1 MSEYGIP
8 SPEEITWKWTPAQA
22 IVMAECVRRR
32 RALERAEETHLLYV
46 ATAAAQGSKKAFSA
60 LRSAIKRLHVD
71 AGVGKPTDPE
81 GLARSLGLTDRRMA
95 KPPSEA
101 AMAAG
106 EACLASEKQA

>member
-1 MSEYGIP
+1 MSEYGIA
-8 SPEEITWKWTPAQA
+8 SCEEITWKWTLAQA
-22 IVMAECVRRR
+22 IMMAECIRRR

-81 GLARSLGLTDRRMA
+81 GLARSLGLTDRR
-95 KPPSEA
+95 
-101 AMAAG
+101 
-106 EACLASEKQA
+106 SEKQA